1 MKKLIISL
9 LSALT
14 VTLSGFALAGA
25 TPVQAP
31 EPAPVVEV
39 APPVV
44 AEPVVEVAPVV
55 VEVAKPAEE
64 PAATCEP
71 SDQNKCATDDKAE
84 EEETPVQDAAS

>member
-44 AEPVVEVAPVV
+44 AEPVVAEPV
-55 VEVAKPAEE
+55 VEVAKPTEE

-84 EEETPVQDAAS
+84 EEDTPVQDAAS